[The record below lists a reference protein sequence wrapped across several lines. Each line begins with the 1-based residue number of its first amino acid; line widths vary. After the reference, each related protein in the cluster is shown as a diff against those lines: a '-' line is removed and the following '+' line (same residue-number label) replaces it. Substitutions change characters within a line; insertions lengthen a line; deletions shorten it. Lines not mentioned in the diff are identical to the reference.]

1 VPYCYTTNATIT
13 YDYDPWSPWNST
25 LCTTAAT
32 NTYGAG
38 NTTATTATAVWHVW
52 NQYYTPTSSYGTGD
66 PWIAWNT
73 GTGNRPLRVRDCVP
87 PPVMTPEQLEAQQ
100 RQRREHE
107 ARIAADRRAR
117 EEAEVRAEQLLLR
130 ELDEGQ
136 RAEYLRDKAF
146 TVRLPDGKRYRI
158 KKGWAGN
165 VERVE
170 DVRLPQQQSPSLVAN
185 DQHYVAVEK
194 LCIHPNDWVPDQDNM
209 LAQKLLLEADEAK
222 FRRIANITRLRA

>member
-1 VPYCYTTNATIT
+1 M
-13 YDYDPWSPWNST
+13 
-25 LCTTAAT
+25 
-32 NTYGAG
+32 
-38 NTTATTATAVWHVW
+38 
-52 NQYYTPTSSYGTGD
+52 PT
-66 PWIAWNT
+66 
-73 GTGNRPLRVRDCVP
+73 
-87 PPVMTPEQLEAQQ
+87 EAQHLAQAQ
-100 RQRREHE
+100 RYCT
-107 ARIAADRRAR
+107 D
-117 EEAEVRAEQLLLR
+117 EE
-130 ELDEGQ
+130 Q

-185 DQHYVAVEK
+185 DRHYVAVEK